1 MRDWA
6 FALMRRLAM
15 KPRLLKPGV
24 FLGISILL
32 LTIWLG
38 SVMMLHVASLMV
50 HLLLML
56 AIFFLVGHLLEAT
69 AAEDFWRL

>member
-1 MRDWA
+1 
-6 FALMRRLAM
+6 M
-15 KPRLLKPGV
+15 KPGLLKPGV
-24 FLGISILL
+24 FLAISILL

-38 SVMMLHVASLMV
+38 SVVMLHVASLMV